1 MKHRVLL
8 LQLACV
14 HVRLGFSQEVVMLC
28 RTTRLPSD
36 IRDVLVEIYAANDCM
51 NQLLFTHLDQRAWRA
66 RLPGTSGRKG
76 RTIAAI
82 FAHLHNSRLVWLRNS
97 APHLR
102 CPAPLDPAR
111 CTMKQARPPTR
122 KCSVTCLLTKRI
134 TEAKSLC
141 LPTNSATGCP
151 SRLGLASGGGTSCG
165 NSVVS
170 AMSQVKF
177 ARIFV
182 GENRNSKR

>member
-1 MKHRVLL
+1 
-8 LQLACV
+8 
-14 HVRLGFSQEVVMLC
+14 MLC

-51 NQLLFTHLDQRAWRA
+51 NQLLFTYLDHRAWRA

-102 CPAPLDPAR
+102 CPAR
-111 CTMKQARPPTR
+111 CT
-122 KCSVTCLLTKRI
+122 
-134 TEAKSLC
+134 
-141 LPTNSATGCP
+141 
-151 SRLGLASGGGTSCG
+151 
-165 NSVVS
+165 
-170 AMSQVKF
+170 
-177 ARIFV
+177 
-182 GENRNSKR
+182 

>member
-1 MKHRVLL
+1 
-8 LQLACV
+8 
-14 HVRLGFSQEVVMLC
+14 MLC

-51 NQLLFTHLDQRAWRA
+51 NQLLFTYLDQRAWRA

-102 CPAPLDPAR
+102 CSAPLDPAR
-111 CTMKQARPPTR
+111 CTMKQARPPIKGAR
-122 KCSVTCLLTKRI
+122 RAVWKCSEKPYLIIPK
-134 TEAKSLC
+134 
-141 LPTNSATGCP
+141 
-151 SRLGLASGGGTSCG
+151 GG
-165 NSVVS
+165 
-170 AMSQVKF
+170 
-177 ARIFV
+177 
-182 GENRNSKR
+182 